1 MRNATGFSACS
12 KYAIVSR
19 NWSSIVSPITAIVA
33 RYGLREFFCVLRLWG
48 NRATVEIR
56 PDCRAGL
63 PYFCSIRNRYVL
75 DRGMVGRLPLKRM
88 SRRSVG
94 KSADDK
100 RDRPCRFVSLPLQ
113 AVRRGEGLAQMP
125 RFDSGAIDR
134 AALGNG
140 IVFFYIGRV
149 SDGQIGL

>member
-1 MRNATGFSACS
+1 MRFVRIAAQDFLIFAASE
-12 KYAIVSR
+12 IVM
-19 NWSSIVSPITAIVA
+19 
-33 RYGLREFFCVLRLWG
+33 F
-48 NRATVEIR
+48 
-56 PDCRAGL
+56 
-63 PYFCSIRNRYVL
+63 L

-88 SRRSVG
+88 SRRTVG

>member
-1 MRNATGFSACS
+1 MPRRTSLFLQHPKSLCS
-12 KYAIVSR
+12 R
-19 NWSSIVSPITAIVA
+19 PPGHGRTVA
-33 RYGLREFFCVLRLWG
+33 
-48 NRATVEIR
+48 VE
-56 PDCRAGL
+56 A
-63 PYFCSIRNRYVL
+63 NVA
-75 DRGMVGRLPLKRM
+75 
-88 SRRSVG
+88 
-94 KSADDK
+94 ADDK

>member
-1 MRNATGFSACS
+1 MF
-12 KYAIVSR
+12 
-19 NWSSIVSPITAIVA
+19 
-33 RYGLREFFCVLRLWG
+33 
-48 NRATVEIR
+48 
-56 PDCRAGL
+56 
-63 PYFCSIRNRYVL
+63 L

-88 SRRSVG
+88 SRRTVG

>member
-1 MRNATGFSACS
+1 MRRDFSERADDR
-12 KYAIVSR
+12 VS
-19 NWSSIVSPITAIVA
+19 VA
-33 RYGLREFFCVLRLWG
+33 RTEHENRLGLPFASRTLVFPFADGLREFFCVLRLWG

-140 IVFFYIGRV
+140 IVFFI
-149 SDGQIGL
+149 

>member
-1 MRNATGFSACS
+1 
-12 KYAIVSR
+12 
-19 NWSSIVSPITAIVA
+19 
-33 RYGLREFFCVLRLWG
+33 
-48 NRATVEIR
+48 
-56 PDCRAGL
+56 
-63 PYFCSIRNRYVL
+63 
-75 DRGMVGRLPLKRM
+75 MVGRLPLKRM

-100 RDRPCRFVSLPLQ
+100 RDRPVPVRFI
-113 AVRRGEGLAQMP
+113 AVASGSPGGEGLAQMP

>member
-1 MRNATGFSACS
+1 MENLRSGELYVFSD
-12 KYAIVSR
+12 
-19 NWSSIVSPITAIVA
+19 N
-33 RYGLREFFCVLRLWG
+33 EFFNPPSYAVVSGWACDGISL
-48 NRATVEIR
+48 
-56 PDCRAGL
+56 
-63 PYFCSIRNRYVL
+63 S
-75 DRGMVGRLPLKRM
+75 MVGRLPLKRM

-140 IVFFYIGRV
+140 IVFFI
-149 SDGQIGL
+149 